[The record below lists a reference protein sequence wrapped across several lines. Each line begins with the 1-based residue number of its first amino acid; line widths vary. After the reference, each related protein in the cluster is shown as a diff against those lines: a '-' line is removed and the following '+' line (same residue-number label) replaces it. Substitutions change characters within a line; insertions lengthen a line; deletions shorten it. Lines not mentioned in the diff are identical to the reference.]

1 MVNPWEAAIV
11 SSMKLGPW
19 SRAHPAQADLVA
31 VAVAVAVVTAA
42 AAVVVATVVVAVAAV
57 VVVAATAVVVRAVVV
72 AMGDFAAPMALAPEA
87 AAVVAADAAA
97 TDTPEA
103 IHQSKGL
110 PAEPFLVG
118 VSDSASDRLVRRV
131 IPLFACSALSRPP
144 RQHSIK

>member
-1 MVNPWEAAIV
+1 MRP
-11 SSMKLGPW
+11 GPW
-19 SRAHPAQADLVA
+19 SRAHPAQADLVVA
-31 VAVAVAVVTAA
+31 AVVVTVAAAAAVATVVVEVAAAAVVAVAATAA
-42 AAVVVATVVVAVAAV
+42 AAVVPAVG
-57 VVVAATAVVVRAVVV
+57 V
-72 AMGDFAAPMALAPEA
+72 AMGDFAAPMALAP
-87 AAVVAADAAA
+87 AAVAVEVAADAAA

-103 IHQSKGL
+103 IHQSRGL